1 MLGLPACFLSSW
13 RPQRLN
19 CHELITS
26 IEYAEALRLYGEA
39 IAGAPSNAVLL
50 SNRSAAAAAAGD
62 PALALADARAA
73 VNLRPDWAKA
83 HFRQHLACPGFVWG
97 SSRV

>member
-1 MLGLPACFLSSW
+1 MLGLPACFLSGW
-13 RPQRLN
+13 RPHQLQVHGPVTHHK
-19 CHELITS
+19 C
-26 IEYAEALRLYGEA
+26 AEALRLYGEA
-39 IAGAPSNAVLL
+39 LAGAPSNAVLL

-83 HFRQHLACPGFVWG
+83 HFRQHLVCMGFVWG
-97 SSRV
+97 PTYV